1 MDFEKLLSSG
11 TCRSGGEHGGPWSLL
26 NFRKM
31 PLLSAPITQG
41 GLWHAPGERAINSP
55 VSVVCISQLSVKQ
68 EIAAISMQVH
78 KIFI

>member
-1 MDFEKLLSSG
+1 
-11 TCRSGGEHGGPWSLL
+11 
-26 NFRKM
+26 M

-55 VSVVCISQLSVKQ
+55 VSVVCIAHLSVKQ

-78 KIFI
+78 IIFI